1 MERRCGRW
9 LHTSANR
16 KSVAAAGTSTGVSSW
31 RLRRFYHKVDV
42 RQAREQPAAHGGEW
56 EVLLDGRV
64 LKTPAKRPLRL
75 PSESLALFLAS
86 EWQAQRDKITPQLMP
101 MMTLASTTLD
111 VVSSHRESTAQAL
124 LNYLHTD
131 TVCFR
136 DSDEDLV
143 RRQEALL
150 LPVQRAFEERYC
162 PHTAL
167 DISHDIRPPTQP
179 PEVFAAVSDAMR
191 NMSAWD
197 LTALQVVTMNLKS
210 LILGM
215 GVVEGW
221 VSVPLAIAAARLEET
236 FQQEQ
241 WGEVEGDHDVERS
254 QLHMWVNAASLF
266 SEAAAQAAPT

>member
-1 MERRCGRW
+1 
-9 LHTSANR
+9 
-16 KSVAAAGTSTGVSSW
+16 
-31 RLRRFYHKVDV
+31 
-42 RQAREQPAAHGGEW
+42 
-56 EVLLDGRV
+56 
-64 LKTPAKRPLRL
+64 
-75 PSESLALFLAS
+75 
-86 EWQAQRDKITPQLMP
+86 
-101 MMTLASTTLD
+101 
-111 VVSSHRESTAQAL
+111 
-124 LNYLHTD
+124 
-131 TVCFR
+131 
-136 DSDEDLV
+136 
-143 RRQEALL
+143 
-150 LPVQRAFEERYC
+150 
-162 PHTAL
+162 
-167 DISHDIRPPTQP
+167 
-179 PEVFAAVSDAMR
+179 MR